1 MSGNPLRLDIG
12 ETGEQRFVTRTI
24 PHIMALSQIPAPLR
38 AEVLHRTIADI
49 EIIWASEVRR

>member
-1 MSGNPLRLDIG
+1 VSSNPFRLDIG

-24 PHIMALSQIPAPLR
+24 PRSKAVSQIPAPFR
-38 AEVLHRTIADI
+38 RGVLHETLADI